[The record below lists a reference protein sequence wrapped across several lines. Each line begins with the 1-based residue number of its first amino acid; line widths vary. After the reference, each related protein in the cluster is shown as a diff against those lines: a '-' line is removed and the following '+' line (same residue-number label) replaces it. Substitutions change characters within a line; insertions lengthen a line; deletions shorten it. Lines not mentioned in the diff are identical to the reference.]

1 MYISFVPTNILKI
14 QTFSWI
20 QKFTSERLLEWFTQ
34 KFVLLLFH
42 EWGPLSLIYNPALVS
57 KSLTWLC
64 AGWIWRLMAVSWTG
78 WALAWARPVYEPCW
92 LSAWWLTVEWKMV
105 ACWFWANPW
114 LWCAGLGKTGMIP
127 ATDEV
132 WVELWMASEAVCW
145 WGWTEAVCSNWG
157 WVLEVGGAWG
167 WMTNCC
173 GCCLIRACGWIWA
186 YAGRRNHRQTF
197 TITYTYCFTWLHIK
211 LTVPNLNDSKVYME
225 FHTFRQFFF
234 LKMAKVRS

>member
-1 MYISFVPTNILKI
+1 MNSKVYVRAAFGMIYTKI
-14 QTFSWI
+14 CST
-20 QKFTSERLLEWFTQ
+20 
-34 KFVLLLFH
+34 
-42 EWGPLSLIYNPALVS
+42 LVS
-57 KSLTWLC
+57 WMRPIIFNLQSGSSKQVPYL
-64 AGWIWRLMAVSWTG
+64 
-78 WALAWARPVYEPCW
+78 ALCW
-92 LSAWWLTVEWKMV
+92 LDLEIDGCQLDRLSFSMGQACVWAVLAECMVAYGWMKMV

-225 FHTFRQFFF
+225 FHTFGQFFF
-234 LKMAKVRS
+234 